1 MMMRAIVLAGA
12 VAGLTG
18 AACGGPPPCNTPT
31 VYPATGS
38 GVVMSGELATG
49 ADDQRVVISSDRRF
63 LEYTFT
69 RNGATTTARYA
80 LSEMSPDPA
89 LYFVTMRRP
98 STQADCAALAGRGP
112 VIDAIEVN
120 RGGTVISDARA
131 GFSPASCGQTLD
143 DKGPAE
149 LNGPPDGIGLALAG
163 NELEWTV
170 APRITLVSGD
180 EVTVTVLDDSGE
192 PFEVYASHSVT
203 SYDVKL
209 GTLTGTGSVT
219 MP

>member
-1 MMMRAIVLAGA
+1 MMMRAIVLAVV
-12 VAGLTG
+12 VASLAG
-18 AACGGPPPCNTPT
+18 AACGGPPPCNTPR

-38 GVVMSGELATG
+38 GVVISGEVHG
-49 ADDQRVVISSDRRF
+49 ALDQRVVISPDRRF
-63 LEYTFT
+63 LDT
-69 RNGATTTARYA
+69 RSRATERRQRRATRCRDVAGTRA
-80 LSEMSPDPA
+80 LFRDH
-89 LYFVTMRRP
+89 RRP

-112 VIDAIEVN
+112 VIDAIEVS

-131 GFSPASCGQTLD
+131 GFSAASCGQPLN
-143 DKGPAE
+143 DKGPVG

-209 GTLTGTGSVT
+209 GTLTGSGSVT